1 MMKEHDNNPIDAEFN
16 DTNPPDGHLERF
28 IIKLDTA
35 LHSNKKLLKLQTY
48 AFAAS
53 ITVVIALSIIL
64 FIKVAQFRQQP
75 SLLTGISPELEEAE
89 LYYQSRIQERMHVL
103 EMNKLVD
110 EQVINDLNEID
121 KSFKFI
127 NKDLKKNP
135 GDERIIQAVMRIYQL
150 KLDMINDLLLQLR

>member
-1 MMKEHDNNPIDAEFN
+1 MKELDNNRIDAEFN
-16 DTNPPDGHLERF
+16 DINPPDGHFERF

-35 LHSNKKLLKLQTY
+35 LHSNRKLLKFQAY
-48 AFAAS
+48 AIAAS
-53 ITVVIALSIIL
+53 VVVVIVLSIIL
-64 FIKVAQFRQQP
+64 FIKVEQFRQQP

-103 EMNKLVD
+103 EVNKLVD

-135 GDERIIQAVMRIYQL
+135 GDERIIQAVMQIYQL
-150 KLDMINDLLLQLR
+150 KLDMINDLLLQLK